1 MRKDFRIAFLNKMG
15 FRGGAQ
21 LKTSLE
27 AIFEHR
33 VIDIAKLKKICHLF
47 EIPSQ
52 YRIRVWKILLDVM
65 PPYQEA
71 WDLVQEQRTIEYNDI
86 KQATALVKRVNSSIP
101 LDSFYLQ
108 WKDTIKKYSIDS
120 DEEIVFKAKN
130 LAATCLALIYNTKE
144 QYFNFQNG
152 LYYLGDET
160 TELSLLSKTNNT
172 PPIYNNNSSN
182 SNSSN
187 NNNSNSMNYNKLN
200 NSIGHIL
207 NTGLMSYDVKQKQQQ
222 QQQQQRTST
231 ASTLYSQQQQQK
243 QQLYQQRQQQQH
255 QQQQISSNL
264 EVEKDITVERL
275 MQQYTHQDTKNNN
288 KSNNNINNNS
298 NNNNNNINDHHMI
311 LQLQIDESLRSIA
324 EAFCYIFDNEVD
336 AYWCFNNF
344 LNISVNQYG
353 HKDIGIVHQINIL
366 SRLLEIHDKAIFN
379 HFKSLNIHVDQFCTL
394 WFKSFFTCF
403 VPPNSIDRVWDRI
416 IGVSMD
422 FMAYLSFSILQSKKS
437 IILEKSTSIELLQY
451 LLNFKDINLDIVLE
465 RSIELYSST
474 SDL

>member
-33 VIDIAKLKKICHLF
+33 VIDITKLKKICHLF

-71 WDLVQEQRTIEYNDI
+71 WDLVQEQRAIEYNDLRS
-86 KQATALVKRVNSSIP
+86 AVSVVKKSNSFIP
-101 LDSFYLQ
+101 LETFYIQ

-120 DEEIVFKAKN
+120 DEDVVFRAKD
-130 LAATCLALIYNTKE
+130 LAATCLALIYHTKE

-152 LYYLGDET
+152 LYYLGDEGSDNMP
-160 TELSLLSKTNNT
+160 SLQQPKYN
-172 PPIYNNNSSN
+172 PPTFSSSNNSSHG
-182 SNSSN
+182 SGKYNSSAGTR
-187 NNNSNSMNYNKLN
+187 S
-200 NSIGHIL
+200 
-207 NTGLMSYDVKQKQQQ
+207 MSYDMKQQTPTSANSQYFQQKQQQ
-222 QQQQQRTST
+222 QQQR
-231 ASTLYSQQQQQK
+231 QQQQQ
-243 QQLYQQRQQQQH
+243 H
-255 QQQQISSNL
+255 IISS
-264 EVEKDITVERL
+264 D
-275 MQQYTHQDTKNNN
+275 
-288 KSNNNINNNS
+288 
-298 NNNNNNINDHHMI
+298 NNNNNNTSIQKLMEYNSNNNEHSKNIPLLD
-311 LQLQIDESLRSIA
+311 LQIDESLKSIA
-324 EAFCYIFDNEVD
+324 EAFCYIFDNEID
-336 AYWCFNNF
+336 AFWCLNNF
-344 LNISVNQYG
+344 LNISVKQYG
-353 HKDIGIVHQINIL
+353 NKDIGLIHQINIL
-366 SRLLEIHDKAIFN
+366 SRLLEIHDKVIFN

-422 FMAYLSFSILQSKKS
+422 FMAYLSFSILQSKKA

-451 LLNFKDINLDIVLE
+451 LINFKDINLDIVLE